1 MKDNQK
7 HSPRRPGAGKGSDAA
22 ASRATADDHL
32 VMATN
37 NSSIVSK
44 RSVERLYYP
53 NEPHFFRFFVP
64 KFQRRAPLI
73 NRGYHLRLHVIDVTL
88 RDFLKRPSP
97 KTKVVVNLGCG
108 SDVLP
113 WQCWTR
119 YPQYCNDSRA
129 VFVDVD
135 FPDLIR
141 KKRHVVLNTPELA
154 SHLTGL
160 QAVRDEQDVFP
171 LRSDRYY
178 QIGCDLRHT
187 VVLEEALAS
196 ILDLRDCLLMFVAE
210 VSITYMETETADAL
224 IQWASSVAPGKWQV
238 ALWAHYHPSLWP
250 PPMLTHCAADFCLL
264 EQILPDGPSHPFAQT
279 MLAHFHK
286 LSTPIK
292 SVTAYSTEHQQH
304 TRFLNR
310 GWSSVRTQSLWSA
323 WHDEFFLTGQE
334 RRGLNEIEPFDEWE
348 VRCHPPTPSLV
359 APIHAD

>member
-7 HSPRRPGAGKGSDAA
+7 HGPRRPGAGKGSDAA

-154 SHLTGL
+154 SHLTSL

-187 VVLEEALAS
+187 MVLEEALAS

-224 IQWASSVAPGKWQV
+224 IQWASSVAPGKW
-238 ALWAHYHPSLWP
+238 LYGRTT
-250 PPMLTHCAADFCLL
+250 THLS
-264 EQILPDGPSHPFAQT
+264 GPLQ
-279 MLAHFHK
+279 
-286 LSTPIK
+286 
-292 SVTAYSTEHQQH
+292 
-304 TRFLNR
+304 
-310 GWSSVRTQSLWSA
+310 
-323 WHDEFFLTGQE
+323 
-334 RRGLNEIEPFDEWE
+334 
-348 VRCHPPTPSLV
+348 C
-359 APIHAD
+359 